1 MNYIYKFEFPDRPL
15 EEFVIDIAACAPNIQ
30 SSAPDE
36 LPEWTKLSFKIC
48 PHCPLDKNEITYC
61 PLALHIAGIIDRFE
75 ELISFH
81 KTTITVTTDD
91 RTYTCST
98 TIQQGL
104 SSLLGLVIAT
114 SGCPHTEFLRPMAHF
129 HLPVSTPEETIY
141 RAVGMYFI
149 GQFFHPPA
157 DEKDKL
163 NLSNLN
169 KLYANVE
176 TVNMHI
182 AARLR
187 TVTKRDAP
195 INAIVLLDNLAKS
208 MNIAIEEQL
217 EEIRHLWVACS

>member
-1 MNYIYKFEFPDRPL
+1 
-15 EEFVIDIAACAPNIQ
+15 
-30 SSAPDE
+30 
-36 LPEWTKLSFKIC
+36 
-48 PHCPLDKNEITYC
+48 
-61 PLALHIAGIIDRFE
+61 
-75 ELISFH
+75 
-81 KTTITVTTDD
+81 
-91 RTYTCST
+91 
-98 TIQQGL
+98 
-104 SSLLGLVIAT
+104 
-114 SGCPHTEFLRPMAHF
+114 
-129 HLPVSTPEETIY
+129 
-141 RAVGMYFI
+141 MYFI

>member
-1 MNYIYKFEFPDRPL
+1 MNYIYKFEFPNRPS
-15 EEFVIDIAACAPNIQ
+15 EEFTIDIAACTPNIQ
-30 SSAPDE
+30 SSAPDV
-36 LPEWTKLSFKIC
+36 LPEWTELSFKTC
-48 PHCPLDKNEITYC
+48 PHCPLNINEIPHC
-61 PLALHIAGIIDRFE
+61 PLALHISGIIDFFE
-75 ELISFH
+75 
-81 KTTITVTTDD
+81 KTTSHHETSVTVTTDN

-157 DEKDKL
+157 DDKDKL
-163 NLSNLN
+163 DLSNLN

-208 MNIAIEEQL
+208 MSIAIEEQL
-217 EEIRHLWVACS
+217 EEIRNLWDDCS